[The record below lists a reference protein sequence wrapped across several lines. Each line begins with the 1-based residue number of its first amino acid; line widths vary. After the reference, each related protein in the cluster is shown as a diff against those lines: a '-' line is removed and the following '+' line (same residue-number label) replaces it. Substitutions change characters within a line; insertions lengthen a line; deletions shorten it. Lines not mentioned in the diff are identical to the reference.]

1 VTRKP
6 LFWTLLAVLAVA
18 GGGFAL
24 RYYGEAFPLLAVD
37 VEMSREDALEAAELL
52 AQIARWA
59 PAERRQAASF
69 RQTDPEVQTY
79 VELEGGGAEAFA
91 SLVEIGPYRPY
102 VWEVRHF
109 AEGEVAETRVRF
121 TPEGRPYGFR
131 EILPEE
137 LSRPNLTADSARA
150 LAEQQARTRWA
161 VEPLSYRPIEAS
173 QETRPGGRT
182 DHTFVY
188 ELDEPGLADA
198 AVRLRLVV
206 AGNSLSELTH
216 FVYVPDAFVRRY
228 QEMRSANDTIALL
241 STLVFMVGFFGIG
254 CGLGVF
260 ILLRRGWI
268 VWRPAVRWALLI
280 AVLLSLGSLNQ
291 VPLAWMG
298 YDTALSRSLFLMQQI
313 GLAITIVVFGTPML
327 ALVFLAAESLG
338 RAAFPHHPQQW
349 RLWSRDSARSDP
361 VLGRTAGAYLWA
373 AVDLG
378 FVVAFY
384 LLASRLPGWWMP
396 SETMVDPDLLST
408 PFPWLMAV
416 SLSAFAGFWEESLF
430 RAVPIAGAKLL
441 GDRFGG
447 TRVWIGTALV
457 VQALVFAAA
466 HANYPQQPSY
476 ARVVELFLPAL
487 LWGVFYL
494 LFGLLPVILIHFLH
508 NFTFFSIFL
517 FSASAPGLWLD
528 RTISLALMLT
538 PLAIVVAKRLR
549 HGRLLELPDALR
561 NAAWQPP
568 ERALQATSPG
578 GVSDVGNAPD
588 ASAAYPSVTA
598 AGSRSLE
605 QALEPHAPGD
615 APPVTPTEPDG
626 TLLGRLTSPRALT
639 VVGVVGALIWLLVP
653 TGPADA
659 PSLSASKAEAV
670 ATARSALESGGA
682 STAGYEGLATVA
694 GSPDASARFVWETSG
709 SEAYRELL
717 GTYLPPPRWQVRFAR
732 FSGPIEERAEEWRV
746 TIGPEGAPYQM
757 AHDLPEERPGAVL
770 AEEEARALVR
780 PRVEQAV
787 GDGQSLREISAEAR
801 QRPARRDWL
810 FTYVVE
816 GGPQLA
822 QGELRVAA
830 EVAGDEVVAV
840 GRLVYVPEAWEREER
855 SRATRETIAQLGSA
869 GILGLLLLAASVT
882 AVVVWSRGVFAA
894 SVFSSVVVVVAGVL
908 ALSAG
913 NGFPAALASFSTAQP
928 LRTQMLTFGISMLV
942 SVLSAAGG
950 LGLLA
955 GLAHTWLWRPP
966 TVTLTRAVGAGVAA
980 GLAALGVTAAAQI
993 IAPSTDTP
1001 SWPGYAAADALAPT
1015 LGPALSL
1022 VLSLIAG
1029 TTALLLVF
1037 AAVYRFRSAD
1047 RLRRTDV
1054 AFVWLG
1060 LGMLLGGV
1068 AADLRGDPGRAALE
1082 WLVVGGLLAVGLALI
1097 YALARRIHP
1106 AIVPIFAATLLAEDA
1121 IEAIV
1126 SRPYPGALLGGGL
1139 ALVLLAVTA
1148 TIWARGLLEKPVTL
1162 R

>member
-6 LFWTLLAVLAVA
+6 FFWTLLAVLAVA

-37 VEMSREDALEAAELL
+37 VQMSREEVLEAAELL
-52 AQIARWA
+52 AQIARWG
-59 PAERRQAASF
+59 PPERRQAASF

-79 VELEGGGAEAFA
+79 VELEGGGAETFA
-91 SLVEIGPYRPY
+91 TLVEVGPYRPY

-131 EILPEE
+131 ETLPEE
-137 LSRPNLTADSARA
+137 LSRPNLTVDSARA
-150 LAEQQARTRWA
+150 LAELQARTRWG
-161 VEPLSYRPIEAS
+161 VETLSSYRLIESS
-173 QETRPGGRT
+173 QETRPGGRV

-188 ELDEPGLADA
+188 ELDEPELADA

-241 STLVFMVGFFGIG
+241 STVVFMVGFFGLG

-260 ILLRRGWI
+260 VLLRRGWI
-268 VWRPAVRWALLI
+268 VWKPALAWALLI
-280 AVLLSLGSLNQ
+280 AVLMSLGSLNQ

-298 YDTALSRSLFLMQQI
+298 YDTALSRSTFLLQQI
-313 GLAITIVVFGTPML
+313 GTAITIVVFGTPML
-327 ALVFLAAESLG
+327 ALVFLAAESLT
-338 RAAFPHHPQQW
+338 RAAFPNQPQQW
-349 RLWSRDSARSDP
+349 KLWSRNAARSDP
-361 VLGRTAGAYLWA
+361 VLGRTLGAYLWA

-447 TRVWIGTALV
+447 TRLWIGTALV

-487 LWGVFYL
+487 VWGVFYL

-517 FSASAPGLWLD
+517 FSASAPGLWID
-528 RTISLALMLT
+528 RTISIALMLT
-538 PLAIVVAKRLR
+538 PLAIVVVKRLR

-568 ERALQATSPG
+568 ERAWPAATAHGAAVGAAAPG
-578 GVSDVGNAPD
+578 AP
-588 ASAAYPSVTA
+588 V
-598 AGSRSLE
+598 AGSTAESLSLE
-605 QALEPHAPGD
+605 RALDPLGATD
-615 APPVTPTEPDG
+615 AHPALPDEPDR
-626 TLLGRLTSPRALT
+626 TLLGRLATPRALA
-639 VVGVVGALIWLLVP
+639 VMGVAGATIWLLFP
-653 TGPADA
+653 MLPADA
-659 PSLSASKAEAV
+659 PPLAASRREAV
-670 ATARSALESGGA
+670 ATARSALESIGA

-694 GSPDASARFVWETSG
+694 GAPAASARFVWETSG
-709 SEAYRELL
+709 ATVYRELL

-732 FSGPIEERAEEWRV
+732 FTGPIEERAEEWRV
-746 TIGPEGAPYQM
+746 SVDPEGALYQM
-757 AHDLPEERPGAVL
+757 AHELPEERPGAAL
-770 AEEEARALVR
+770 EEEQARALVR
-780 PRVEQAV
+780 PRVEEAV
-787 GDGQSLREISAEAR
+787 GAGQRLREISAEAR

-816 GGPQLA
+816 GGPELE
-822 QGELRVAA
+822 QGEVRIAA

-840 GRLVYVPEAWEREER
+840 GRLVHVPEGWEREER
-855 SRATRETIAQLGSA
+855 SRATRQTIAQLGSA
-869 GILGLLLLAASVT
+869 GILGLLLLAAAVT
-882 AVVVWSRGVFAA
+882 AVVIWSRGLFAA
-894 SVFSSVVVVVAGVL
+894 SVFSLVVLIVAGVL
-908 ALSAG
+908 ALSAV
-913 NGFPAALASFSTAQP
+913 NGYPAAVAAFSTAQP
-928 LRTQMLTFGISMLV
+928 LRTQLLTFGISML
-942 SVLSAAGG
+942 LSALTVAGG

-966 TVTLTRAVGAGVAA
+966 TATLRRTATAGVAA
-980 GLAALGVTAAAQI
+980 GLAGLGATTAAQI
-993 IAPSTDTP
+993 IAPSADAP
-1001 SWPGYAAADALAPT
+1001 RWPGYASADALAPS
-1015 LGPALSL
+1015 LGPALS
-1022 VLSLIAG
+1022 VVTALIAS

-1037 AAVYRFRSAD
+1037 AAVHRFRSAG

-1054 AFVWLG
+1054 AFAWLC
-1060 LGMLLGGV
+1060 LGMLLSGIATDV
-1068 AADLRGDPGRAALE
+1068 RGDLVSVALE
-1082 WLVVGGLLAVGLALI
+1082 WLVVGGLLAIGLALV
-1097 YALARRIHP
+1097 YGLARRIHP
-1106 AIVPIFAATLLAEDA
+1106 AIVPFFAATLLAEDVV
-1121 IEAIV
+1121 ETIV
-1126 SRPYPGALLGGGL
+1126 SRPYPGALVGGVL
-1139 ALVLLAVTA
+1139 ALALLAVAA
-1148 TIWARGLLEKPVTL
+1148 TIWARGLLEKPITL